1 MSERNPTKFE
11 ENPDVA
17 EKVDELKALVE
28 MVVKKVWREA
38 SVQVYDS
45 KENDYCLMRRG
56 DISDKIAGFA

>member
-1 MSERNPTKFE
+1 MCEQDPTKFE
-11 ENPDVA
+11 ANPDVA

-45 KENDYCLMRRG
+45 KENDYYLMHHG